1 MLINNFVKKYSIYA
15 IKCNK
20 TNNVYVGST
29 SNLLNR
35 LGNHISSYKKGK
47 SKCTSRF
54 VLALNDFTCEVIM
67 DNLTKDEAKATE
79 YHFIEGYGKLCVNKN
94 KPVLCD
100 IKEYQKVYQ
109 KEYRDRKNAISVY
122 E

>member
-35 LGNHISSYKKGK
+35 LGNHISSYKK
-47 SKCTSRF
+47 
-54 VLALNDFTCEVIM
+54 
-67 DNLTKDEAKATE
+67 
-79 YHFIEGYGKLCVNKN
+79 VNQN
-94 KPVLCD
+94 ARPGLFLLQMILPVRLLW
-100 IKEYQKVYQ
+100 I
-109 KEYRDRKNAISVY
+109 I
-122 E
+122 